1 MELTPLGI
9 DGVWLAESPIW
20 SDDRGFFREWFK
32 SADIKT
38 ATGRE
43 FGIEQANISLSS
55 AGTLRGIHYSI
66 APRGQAKWITCV
78 AGSIKDVIVDI
89 RPDSQ
94 TFGKWIEVEL
104 SGNYGHAVFISEGL
118 GHGFVAL
125 EDNTAV
131 AYLVSTPFSPTD
143 EFEINPLDEKIG
155 ISALG
160 VLDCGKK
167 DLLDGKQI
175 DISDLEPLYI
185 RNKVALT
192 TEERSILYKAE
203 ISS

>member
-9 DGVWLAESPIW
+9 DGVWLAESPVW
-20 SDDRGFFREWFK
+20 RDDRGFFREWFK
-32 SADIKT
+32 AADIKE

-55 AGTLRGIHYSI
+55 RGTLRGIHYSI
-66 APRGQAKWITCV
+66 WITCV
-78 AGSIKDVIVDI
+78 AGLIKDVIVDI

-104 SGNYGHAVFISEGL
+104 AGSSGKAVFISEGL

-131 AYLVSTPFSPTD
+131 AYLASTPFSPRE
-143 EFEINPLDEKIG
+143 EFEISPLDEKIG
-155 ISALG
+155 IKWGMDLSELKISEKDNKAPTLAER
-160 VLDCGKK
+160 LAEGK
-167 DLLDGKQI
+167 LTYQE
-175 DISDLEPLYI
+175 S
-185 RNKVALT
+185 NT
-192 TEERSILYKAE
+192 TE
-203 ISS
+203 

>member
-9 DGVWLAESPIW
+9 DGVWLAESPVW

-32 SADIKT
+32 SADIEE

-55 AGTLRGIHYSI
+55 QGTLRGIHYSI

-78 AGSIKDVIVDI
+78 GGSIKDVIVDI
-89 RPDSQ
+89 RPDSL
-94 TFGKWIEVEL
+94 TFGEWIEVEL
-104 SGNYGHAVFISEGL
+104 LGSSGKAVFISEGL

-125 EDNTAV
+125 EDNTVV

-143 EFEINPLDEKIG
+143 EFEIYPLDEKIG
-155 ISALG
+155 INWGMDLSELKISNKDKKAPSL
-160 VLDCGKK
+160 VERLAEGK
-167 DLLDGKQI
+167 L
-175 DISDLEPLYI
+175 P
-185 RNKVALT
+185 
-192 TEERSILYKAE
+192 
-203 ISS
+203 

>member
-1 MELTPLGI
+1 MKITPLEI
-9 DGVWLAESPIW
+9 EGVWVAESAIW

-32 SADIKT
+32 SEDIKN
-38 ATGRE
+38 ATGRD

-55 AGTLRGIHYSI
+55 KGTLRGIHYSI
-66 APRGQAKWITCV
+66 ALRGQAKWITCV

-94 TFGKWIEVEL
+94 TFGKWIEVTL
-104 SGNYGHAVFISEGL
+104 KGDSGQAVFISEGL

-155 ISALG
+155 INWGMDLRLLKISEKDKNAPTLAER
-160 VLDCGKK
+160 LAEGKLPK
-167 DLLDGKQI
+167 
-175 DISDLEPLYI
+175 
-185 RNKVALT
+185 
-192 TEERSILYKAE
+192 
-203 ISS
+203 

>member
-9 DGVWLAESPIW
+9 EGVWLAESPVW

-32 SADIKT
+32 STDFKN

-55 AGTLRGIHYSI
+55 RGTLRGLHYSI

-78 AGSIKDVIVDI
+78 SGSIKDVIVDI
-89 RPDSQ
+89 RPESNS
-94 TFGKWIEVEL
+94 FGKWIQVEL
-104 SGNYGHAVFISEGL
+104 SGSSEQSVFISEGL
-118 GHGFVAL
+118 GHGFLAL

-131 AYLVSTPFSPTD
+131 AYLVSTPFSPID

-155 ISALG
+155 INWG
-160 VLDCGKK
+160 M
-167 DLLDGKQI
+167 DLSELK
-175 DISDLEPLYI
+175 ISDKDKNAPTL
-185 RNKVALT
+185 A
-192 TEERSILYKAE
+192 ERLAE
-203 ISS
+203 GKLPH